1 MAGPDGLND
10 EKEID
15 GWVKEEKSLGS
26 GGFGTVSLWVHKV
39 RLKMVILLL
48 SFPRVVDLRGSKM
61 LPDLEIRSRS
71 IKTTG
76 TIQHDSDHFIVTNFC
91 R

>member
-10 EKEID
+10 DKEID

-39 RLKMVILLL
+39 RLKTNKLLL
-48 SFPRVVDLRGSKM
+48 PFYRADGHM
-61 LPDLEIRSRS
+61 IQDLECKMFADLETRTTDS
-71 IKTTG
+71 IL
-76 TIQHDSDHFIVTNFC
+76 IIL
-91 R
+91 